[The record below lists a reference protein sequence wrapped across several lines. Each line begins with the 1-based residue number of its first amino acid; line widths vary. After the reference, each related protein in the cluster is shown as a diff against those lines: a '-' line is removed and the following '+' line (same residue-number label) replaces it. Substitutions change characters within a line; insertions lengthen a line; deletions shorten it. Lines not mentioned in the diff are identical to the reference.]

1 MNLLMPEN
9 TVIDI
14 ERIPDK
20 LVEDVRYSIL
30 DLSNPKNYDF
40 YFLPLVFL
48 ESFNAPAVVLDI
60 GGHIVK
66 MPCIEPPNDW
76 KILIGDREIGQLE
89 AVSLEDLNSRD
100 FEAFSMNP
108 ISSFMYDFKP
118 VRIIDTYNDIKWFMP
133 TLPVNNVLTV
143 PLNNKPKP
151 DCVFFVNGVT
161 GRKVDL
167 IDIGDIF

>member
-1 MNLLMPEN
+1 
-9 TVIDI
+9 
-14 ERIPDK
+14 
-20 LVEDVRYSIL
+20 
-30 DLSNPKNYDF
+30 
-40 YFLPLVFL
+40 
-48 ESFNAPAVVLDI
+48 
-60 GGHIVK
+60 
-66 MPCIEPPNDW
+66 
-76 KILIGDREIGQLE
+76 
-89 AVSLEDLNSRD
+89 
-100 FEAFSMNP
+100 MNP